1 MPTMQPRISSSNSRG
16 TRTTKTLHDARSDR
30 SKSAIEKIRKRKST
44 KAKTPEE
51 LKREKEIER
60 AVKKFKLDLDK
71 KEKRL
76 LSEWKKLTENKTFLD
91 YVKQSMEDSTTLT
104 YNLTKRLINED
115 FKVIFEGLPL
125 KIKRDFSN
133 KLSNLIYNFINNY
146 RNSL

>member
-1 MPTMQPRISSSNSRG
+1 MQPRISSSNSRG